1 MANIINSL
9 AFGTGTYVITLPYA
23 TCNTAAGTQAKVATL
38 TPNTNW
44 SLETGS
50 RVSVKFD
57 AANSASSPTL
67 NVNQSGAKT
76 IRFRGAALTSS
87 LFYWAAGSVVDFVYD
102 GTYWNMTGSPHNY
115 DSNTTY
121 TFNGAVSTIKDS
133 NLTASRALVSDAN
146 GKVAVSAVTSTEL
159 GYLDGVTSSVQ
170 TQLNGKAS
178 SSHTHVSLKGNT
190 DDRSSSTTPD
200 DYNGVFKV
208 AGLKTNTAIGL
219 SASNTYSGV
228 VGFRQWSDS
237 SGGKSHELA
246 FNDDGLSMR
255 MGATTTWEGWQ
266 KFLTDTNFT
275 VSNSAPTLSWGATS
289 TIATVGGTALTVTM
303 PSNPNSNTYG
313 RSANTASKIYLMGTL
328 EQSASNKTS
337 YSNVSCYASGGY
349 LYSGGTKV
357 SVEGHTHTFTDTNT
371 SHSHTAGTGLTV
383 SGSGGT
389 SGTTTY
395 SANLNSTTS
404 LGTIGTTS
412 KLYAVGVDANGQLCV
427 NVPWTDNNTDTK
439 VTQAAAIT
447 ATTSANYPVM
457 LGYSTATTA
466 VTNTLNKSAKLLF
479 NTGTGALT
487 VGSGSSAGSGTLT
500 VDGDIVAGGG
510 SDNYGIHPKTS
521 NYSTLGKSNKYWY
534 KVYSANVYTNS
545 LKKLDGT
552 DYSFTMTW
560 NTF

>member
-9 AFGTGTYVITLPYA
+9 TFGSGTYVITLPYA
-23 TCNTAAGTQAKVATL
+23 TCPTAAGTAAKVATI
-38 TPNTNW
+38 TPGSNF
-44 SLETGS
+44 SLETGA

-67 NVNQSGAKT
+67 NINQSGAKT

-133 NLTASRALVSDAN
+133 NLTASRALVSDSN

-159 GYLDGVTSSVQ
+159 GYLDGVTSNIQ
-170 TQLNGKAS
+170 TQLGGKAS
-178 SSHTHVSLKGNT
+178 SSHTHTQLKGNT
-190 DDRSSSTTPD
+190 DNRAVATTPN
-200 DYNGVFKV
+200 DYNGIFTV
-208 AGLKTNTAIGL
+208 AGLKTNSAIGL
-219 SASNTYSGV
+219 SASGTYSGV

-237 SGGKSHELA
+237 GGGDSHELA
-246 FNDDGLSMR
+246 FNDDGLAMR
-255 MGATTTWEGWQ
+255 MGATDTWGSWQ

-275 VSNSAPTLSWGATS
+275 VSNSAPTLAWGTTS
-289 TIATVGGTALTVTM
+289 TIATVGGTAITVTM
-303 PSNPNSNTYG
+303 PANPDTNTYG
-313 RSANTASKIYLMGTL
+313 RNANTTSKIYLMGGTT
-328 EQSASNKTS
+328 QSNSNKTT
-337 YSNVSCYASGGY
+337 YSNVNCYASGGY

-371 SHSHTAGTGLTV
+371 AHSHTAGTGLTI

-412 KLYAVGVDANGQLCV
+412 KLYAVGVDDNGKLCV

-457 LGYSTATTA
+457 LGYSTATSA

-500 VDGDIVAGGG
+500 VDGDIIAGGG
-510 SDNYGIHPKTS
+510 SDSYGIHPKTS